1 MIGIVDKFV
10 VLCVSCH
17 VMSRWYKVVWMS
29 TCCVELCSRDSVVWG
44 RGGGREGVK
53 VPVHVFHVNK
63 KGGEGREVSD
73 IDIMRAIS
81 ALFSLFVCVADV
93 GCVTCQM
100 WCL

>member
-44 RGGGREGVK
+44 RGGGSEGSCPC
-53 VPVHVFHVNK
+53 VPCQQEG
-63 KGGEGREVSD
+63 GGEGREVSD